1 MEFRILGPVAAADGD
16 RQITLGGVKQR
27 SLLALLLIHRNEAVS
42 TDRLVDELWG
52 ERPPETAQKTVQVYV
67 SHLRKLLGD
76 GRIET
81 HGHGYALRVE
91 DGELDL
97 DRFEALV
104 ERARQEEPPAAA
116 ATLREAL
123 SLFGGEPLQDLAY
136 EPWAQTEI
144 SRLQELRLA
153 ALEERIDAEL
163 ALGRH
168 ARLVPELEALVREQ
182 PLRERLRAQ
191 LMLALYRSGRQ
202 ADALETHRQGRA
214 LLDERLGLEP
224 GPDLRELEQR
234 ILRHD
239 PSLAAP
245 AAPLVE
251 RARRRRGLLL
261 VVAGAALLL
270 AVAVSAAVVE
280 LTRGSNASIVAEP
293 SSVAVID
300 PRTNRVVAAIPV
312 GNTPSDIAVGAG
324 AVWTLS
330 ANEETL
336 SKIDPGSGRV
346 VRVVAVGSAGGVA
359 VGDGSVWVTSGAL
372 GQPFSVLRIDPNS
385 GLVTRA
391 IAVSPHGAEP
401 LPASSIAVG
410 NGGVWA
416 SGSGVLARIDGR
428 SGRVVERRAVS
439 YDGPVALG
447 ADAVWVAESLGRR
460 PDAVG
465 RFDPRRQRPP
475 VIIPLPF
482 HPGDL
487 AFGRGSVWVA
497 NASGDTVWRVDARTN
512 TLARSISV
520 GNLATGVAY
529 GQGSVWVA
537 SGDGTVS
544 RIDPRSDRVTATID
558 VGGTP
563 FRIAVGEGRVWVTV
577 D

>member
-1 MEFRILGPVAAADGD
+1 MEFRILGAVGVVDGD
-16 RQITLGGVKQR
+16 RQVTLGGMKQR
-27 SLLALLLIHRNEAVS
+27 SLLALLLLHRNEPVS

-52 ERPPETAQKTVQVYV
+52 ERPPDTAHKTVQVYV
-67 SHLRKLLGD
+67 SQLRKLLGD

-81 HGHGYALRVE
+81 HGHSYVLRVGE
-91 DGELDL
+91 GELDL

-104 ERARQEEPPAAA
+104 EGAREEEPRRASAS
-116 ATLREAL
+116 LRDAL
-123 SLFGGEPLQDLAY
+123 SLFRGEPLQDLAY
-136 EPWAQTEI
+136 EPWAQAEI
-144 SRLQELRLA
+144 ARLQELRLA
-153 ALEERIDAEL
+153 ALEERVDAEL

-168 ARLVPELEALVREQ
+168 AQLVPELEARVREQ

-202 ADALETHRQGRA
+202 ADALESHREGRRT
-214 LLDERLGLEP
+214 LDERLGLEP
-224 GPDLRELEQR
+224 GPELRELEQR
-234 ILRHD
+234 ILQQD

-245 AAPLVE
+245 AAPLAE
-251 RARRRRGLLL
+251 RSRKRRGLLL
-261 VVAGAALLL
+261 MVGGAALLL
-270 AVAVSAAVVE
+270 AVAVGAAVVD
-280 LTRGSNASIVAEP
+280 LTGGSTASVMTQP

-336 SKIDPGSGRV
+336 SKIDPVSGRV
-346 VRVVAVGSAGGVA
+346 VRVVAVGAAGGVA

-372 GQPFSVLRIDPNS
+372 GQPLSVLRIDPDS

-410 NGGVWA
+410 SGGVWA

-465 RFDPRRQRPP
+465 RFDARRQRPP

-487 AFGRGSVWVA
+487 AFGKGSVWVA

-544 RIDPRSDRVTATID
+544 RIDPQSDRVTATID